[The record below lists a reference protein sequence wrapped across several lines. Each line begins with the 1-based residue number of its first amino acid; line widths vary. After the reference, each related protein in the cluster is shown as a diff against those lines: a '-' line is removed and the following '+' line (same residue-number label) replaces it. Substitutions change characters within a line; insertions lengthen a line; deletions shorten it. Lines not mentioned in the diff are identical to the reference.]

1 MPLTAIAG
9 QRIGNF
15 NWKPELET
23 VLEYYD
29 GPRLTLYREPSG
41 AEYLAVWNDSQDGTE
56 RWLFIQTEGTGSGRY
71 SREKSPL
78 REALENPQ
86 TGFILVVD
94 QDGNGHASA
103 VITTADNLPQDSLP
117 YRDVTLNIPAPQ
129 GWE

>member
-56 RWLFIQTEGTGSGRY
+56 RWLFIQTGRD
-71 SREKSPL
+71 RLRKILAGEIPL